1 MKRKIIFLILVYF
14 LNFSTPVYSIPI
26 APIKTL
32 IQKLGTIFD
41 DLFKSSDDVL
51 KQTNKV
57 DETISSSTNKLSDS
71 ELILSKINNETHN
84 SHLNTA
90 LNENRKKIKIVH
102 GLKLRNLGKDIIENA
117 DNLIDVYDLGFS
129 TADQNIRSSPYF
141 IKNWVGKIYRPRT
154 EKYDLS
160 KEKGY
165 LLVCSNRVEVFYFT
179 ILLDNM
185 NDINRVFITDH
196 KYFYAQMKP
205 LKRQELLIL
214 RDDAE
219 IKVMSTKPKNKDSIN
234 FDLFKI
240 SRDGRFQ
247 HKKNVSILS
256 KQYNQGKTL
265 NKNIKDFCKKY
276 N

>member
-1 MKRKIIFLILVYF
+1 MYF
-14 LNFSTPVYSIPI
+14 LNFSSPVYSIPI

-32 IQKLGTIFD
+32 IQKIGTLFD
-41 DLFKSSDDVL
+41 DLFRSSDDIL
-51 KQTNKV
+51 KQANKI
-57 DETISSSTNKLSDS
+57 DETVSSGTNKLSDS

-90 LNENRKKIKIVH
+90 LNENRKKIKIAH
-102 GLKLRNLGKDIIENA
+102 GLKFRNLGKDIIENV
-117 DNLIDVYDLGFS
+117 DNLIDVYDLGFN
-129 TADQNIRSSPYF
+129 TTDKNIRSSPYF
-141 IKNWVGKIYRPRT
+141 IKNWIGKIYRPRT
-154 EKYDLS
+154 ERYDLS
-160 KEKGY
+160 KEKRY

-179 ILLDNM
+179 ILLDNI

-214 RDDAE
+214 RDDTE
-219 IKVMSTKPKNKDSIN
+219 IKVMSTKPKNKDAVN

-247 HKKNVSILS
+247 HTKNVSILS
-256 KQYNQGKTL
+256 KQYNQGRTL

>member
-1 MKRKIIFLILVYF
+1 MNKKIIFLILVYF

-32 IQKLGTIFD
+32 IQKLGTLFD
-41 DLFKSSDDVL
+41 DLFKSSDDIL
-51 KQTNKV
+51 KQTNKI
-57 DETISSSTNKLSDS
+57 DESVSSGTNKLSDS

-90 LNENRKKIKIVH
+90 LNESRKKIKFVH
-102 GLKLRNLGKDIIENA
+102 GLKFKNLGKEIIENS
-117 DNLIDVYDLGFS
+117 DNLIDVYDLTFN
-129 TADQNIRSSPYF
+129 TTDQNIRSSSYF
-141 IKNWVGKIYRPRT
+141 IKNWIGKIYRPRT
-154 EKYDLS
+154 DKYDLS
-160 KEKGY
+160 KEKRY

-205 LKRQELLIL
+205 LERQELLIL

-247 HKKNVSILS
+247 HTKNVSILS
-256 KQYNQGKTL
+256 KQYNQGSTL